1 MTDTVERTERRLEA
15 RDVIYEVDAAR
26 LLDQVDLNA
35 NKGELVGLVGPNGAG
50 KTTLLRTIGGL
61 LKARDGTVLLDGDEV
76 RRMDTSQRAK
86 SIAHV
91 AQLAPLA
98 QGFTAL
104 EVVMMGRY
112 PHMGRLQ
119 SERAVDRDA
128 VRRALDTAGAG
139 ALADRTLETL
149 SGGERQG
156 VFVARAL
163 AQEPRLLLLDEPTSN
178 LDINHQARFFHIV
191 RGLVDDGMTA
201 VAAIHDLSLA
211 ARFCDRLVLLNKGVV
226 VAEGLPGDVL
236 TPKNIEAAFGVRA
249 IVSSDPASGVLGIS
263 VMEPGSVGNSAGAG
277 TRVHVVCGGGT
288 GARLMYRLC
297 EAGFVVTAG
306 PLANGDTD
314 RSAAESLGVEFV
326 PVQAFG
332 DIDSAAHNEHLRLIR
347 ESEVA
352 VLSDVAFGSGN
363 VRSLEALAEAS
374 LIALATLEPIADRDF
389 TDGDA
394 TALFEQLSP
403 VAAWSDLEALVT
415 GLSGLAQ
422 NNQGTQKI
430 ANSSRENQQ

>member
-1 MTDTVERTERRLEA
+1 MMEIVERTERRLEA
-15 RDVIYEVDAAR
+15 RDLIYEVGAIR

-35 NKGELVGLVGPNGAG
+35 DKGELVGLIGPNGAG

-61 LKARDGTVLLDGDEV
+61 LKAREGAVLLDGDEV
-76 RRMDTSQRAK
+76 SRMDTGQRAK
-86 SIAHV
+86 SIAQV
-91 AQLAPLA
+91 AQLPPLA

-119 SERAVDRDA
+119 SERSVDRYA
-128 VRRALDTAGAG
+128 VRQALDTAGAG

-178 LDINHQARFFHIV
+178 LDINHQARFFHII
-191 RGLVDDGMTA
+191 RGLVDDGITA

-226 VAEGLPGDVL
+226 VAEGLPRDVL
-236 TPKNIEAAFGVRA
+236 TPKNIEVAFGVRA

-263 VMEPGSVGNSAGAG
+263 VMETGSGGNSVGAG

-297 EAGFVVTAG
+297 EAGFLVTAG

-332 DIDSAAHNEHLRLIR
+332 DIDAAAHNKHLRLIR
-347 ESEVA
+347 ESEIA

-363 VRSLEALAEAS
+363 VRSLEALLEAS
-374 LIALATLEPIADRDF
+374 LIVLATMEPIPSRDF
-389 TDGDA
+389 TDGEA
-394 TALFEQLSP
+394 TALFDQLSP

-415 GLSGLAQ
+415 GLSSLAR
-422 NNQGTQKI
+422 NNEGTQEI
-430 ANSSRENQQ
+430 PNSSRENQQ

>member
-1 MTDTVERTERRLEA
+1 MTDTIERTERRLEA
-15 RDVIYEVDAAR
+15 RDIVFEVDATR
-26 LLDQVDLNA
+26 LLDGVDLQA
-35 NKGELVGLVGPNGAG
+35 ARGELVGLVGPNGAG
-50 KTTLLRTIGGL
+50 KTTLLRAVGGL
-61 LKARDGTVLLDGDEV
+61 LKTREGAVLLDGDEV
-76 RRMDTSQRAK
+76 RQMGTGERAK

-119 SERAVDRDA
+119 SERAVDREAVHDA
-128 VRRALDTAGAG
+128 LETAGAG
-139 ALADRTLETL
+139 DLADRTVDTL

-178 LDINHQARFFHIV
+178 LDINHQARFFNIV
-191 RGLVDDGMTA
+191 QRLVRDGMTA

-226 VAEGLPGDVL
+226 VAEGTPAEVL
-236 TPKNIEAAFGVRA
+236 TPDNIEAAFGVRA
-249 IVSSDPASGVLGIS
+249 VVSSDPGSGALSLSIMDPSGSAVGI
-263 VMEPGSVGNSAGAG
+263 GSG

-297 EAGFVVTAG
+297 EAGFAVTAG
-306 PLANGDTD
+306 PLGTGDTD
-314 RSAAESLGVEFV
+314 RAAAESLGVKYV

-332 DIDSAAHNEHLRLIR
+332 GLDEASHEAHLKLIR
-347 ESEVA
+347 ECDVA
-352 VLSDVAFGSGN
+352 ILSDVAFGTGN
-363 VRSLEALAEAS
+363 VRSLEALADAPR
-374 LIALATLEPIADRDF
+374 IALSTLEPFSGRDF
-389 TDGDA
+389 TDGEA
-394 TALFEQLSP
+394 TTLFERLTP
-403 VAAWSDLEALVT
+403 VAAWSELEAMVT
-415 GLSGLAQ
+415 GLSG
-422 NNQGTQKI
+422 I
-430 ANSSRENQQ
+430 AHSDTEAR

>member
-1 MTDTVERTERRLEA
+1 MTDTLERTERRLEA
-15 RDVIYEVDAAR
+15 RDVVYEVDAAR

-35 NKGELVGLVGPNGAG
+35 AKGELVGLVGPNGAG

-61 LKARDGTVLLDGDEV
+61 LKAREGAVLLDGDEV
-76 RRMDTSQRAK
+76 RRMDTGERAK

-119 SERAVDRDA
+119 SERAVDREA

-139 ALADRTLETL
+139 ALANRTLDTL

-226 VAEGLPGDVL
+226 VAEGLPKDVL
-236 TPKNIEAAFGVRA
+236 TPENIESAFGVRA
-249 IVSSDPASGVLGIS
+249 VVSSDPASGVLGIS
-263 VMEPGSVGNSAGAG
+263 VMEPGSAAISASTG

-306 PLANGDTD
+306 PLSSGDTD
-314 RSAAESLGVEFV
+314 RAAAESLGVEFV

-332 DIDSAAHNEHLRLIR
+332 DIDSVAHDEHLRLVR
-347 ESEVA
+347 ESHVA

-363 VRSLEALAEAS
+363 VRSLEALGQAS
-374 LIALATLEPIADRDF
+374 LIVLATLEPISGRDF

-403 VAAWSDLEALVT
+403 VAAWSDLETLVA
-415 GLSGLAQ
+415 GLPGLIRSDQ
-422 NNQGTQKI
+422 GNQDI
-430 ANSSRENQQ
+430 ARSSRENQQ